1 MKFFSEGSWR
11 FTRSLRYTRVRFSTA
26 APPPGPR
33 HSMPPGLDAAYRLPN
48 RLLRGGQGGGVG
60 SVEGRATWRIWPH
73 PVPPGSLTS
82 VDAAPLPE
90 RERLL
95 LYDEVRCIAAARSRC
110 WFSVR
115 RLLRRQVTCGSRA
128 SANPSV

>member
-11 FTRSLRYTRVRFSTA
+11 FTRSLHYTRVRFSTA
-26 APPPGPR
+26 AAARRP
-33 HSMPPGLDAAYRLPN
+33 HAAYPPRLPSTCSA
-48 RLLRGGQGGGVG
+48 RGQGGGVG

-115 RLLRRQVTCGSRA
+115 RLLRRKVTCGSRA

>member
-11 FTRSLRYTRVRFSTA
+11 FTRSVRYRRVRSGLL
-26 APPPGPR
+26 APP
-33 HSMPPGLDAAYRLPN
+33 AAWTPLTRAA
-48 RLLRGGQGGGVG
+48 GQGGGVG

-95 LYDEVRCIAAARSRC
+95 LYDEVRCIAAARSRGA
-110 WFSVR
+110 VVQR
-115 RLLRRQVTCGSRA
+115 APLLRRKVTCGSRA
-128 SANPSV
+128 SAKPSV